1 MQLYRRSNQAIREQ
15 KAGKFQRVWRGKN
28 GLMVSLGM
36 GMMILWRSLRNEWLD
51 SHVFARR
58 CA

>member
-36 GMMILWRSLRNEWLD
+36 MILWRSLRNEWLD